1 MKLTTTEPQEEEK
14 KKKEGGYKRFAL
26 ATQIAGMGTQ
36 LGIMGMNNVFMAHN
50 SRLHTNINTSE
61 GAALRQK
68 IVDVH
73 KAATGLPDPFFVSE
87 KDISNLPKNFKVG
100 AYIPKLVSKYTA
112 TGIPDNQGMLIT
124 GSKTTDFILAHELGH
139 RAQDYQKFA
148 GPSQSTSGLLSG
160 AAPLVATALSA
171 KAETNRGALAKGML
185 ASYALNLPKIV
196 SEINAT
202 RIGGQYLKTAG
213 IESPVSTSLMQPL
226 GYLLL
231 PAAQGLM
238 SVAQGRVIRAVKN
251 KLKNRKKQKEQ
262 PESLMGLHPVLP
274 IPGLTSERTL

>member
-1 MKLTTTEPQEEEK
+1 MEPTITGPQEEK
-14 KKKEGGYKRFAL
+14 KKKGGYKRFAL
-26 ATQIAGMGTQ
+26 ATQIAGMGTG
-36 LGIMGMNNVFMAHN
+36 LGVMGVNHVFMTHN
-50 SRLHTNINTSE
+50 SRLHTNINTPE

-68 IVDVH
+68 IVDAH
-73 KAATGLPDPFFVSE
+73 KTATGLSDPFFVSA
-87 KDISNLPKNFKVG
+87 KDITNLPKNLEAG
-100 AYIPKLVSKYTA
+100 AYIPHLVSKYTA
-112 TGIPDNQGMLIT
+112 TGIPNNQGMLVT
-124 GSKTTDFILAHELGH
+124 GPQTTDFILAHELGH

-148 GPSQSTSGLLSG
+148 GPSQLTSGLLSG
-160 AAPLVATALSA
+160 AAPLVTTALSA

-213 IESPVSTSLMQPL
+213 IESPASTSLMQPL
-226 GYLLL
+226 GYLLA

-251 KLKNRKKQKEQ
+251 KLKNRKKQKQQ
-262 PESLMGLHPVLP
+262 PESLVNGSSSSSV
-274 IPGLTSERTL
+274 